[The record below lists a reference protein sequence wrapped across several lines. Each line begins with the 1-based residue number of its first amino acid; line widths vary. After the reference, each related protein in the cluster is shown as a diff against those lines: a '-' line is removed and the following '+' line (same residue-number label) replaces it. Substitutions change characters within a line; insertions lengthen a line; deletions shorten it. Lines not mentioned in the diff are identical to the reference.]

1 MFGRALKAL
10 IPHVPEMIESQL
22 LVHACV
28 GLSSLG
34 TRLPRGGKSQAKIF
48 TSGQRVVLLY
58 PNVSNAFDRAGFIS
72 LKISVL
78 WILVLK
84 VQTSQQVT
92 LQN

>member
-1 MFGRALKAL
+1 MLLK
-10 IPHVPEMIESQL
+10 V
-22 LVHACV
+22 
-28 GLSSLG
+28 
-34 TRLPRGGKSQAKIF
+34 T
-48 TSGQRVVLLY
+48 

-92 LQN
+92 LQNCPIEG